1 MGLLVLVWRPLL
13 MGRVW
18 EFPLSLLTITDD
30 DDVIGPISCPI
41 FLRSSMFWSV
51 TGIRKGSLTI
61 IYIYIYLL
69 NYLFMLHK

>member
-61 IYIYIYLL
+61 IYIYILT
-69 NYLFMLHK
+69 